1 MKSVVRYSE
10 IGLKSPQSRMSMERI
25 LIRNIQACVG
35 DVKVATGL
43 GRIIVQSGDAGSL
56 SRVFGIASVSP
67 AEEVAADLKEIRK
80 AALALY
86 TSGSFRVSCRR
97 ITKDTK
103 ETSMDIMRDVGAYIQ
118 EKTRAKVDLENYD
131 VEIGIEI
138 LRKRAYVFNKRIA
151 GPAGL
156 PLGTQGKVAMA
167 FDGSGRAA
175 ASAYLMMKRGVEV
188 IPIGKE
194 SEAAKI
200 IHERWAYGS
209 SFEVEKGDVMDVA
222 NEMGCIGLVLSSEPG
237 LEEIARINRKTGMLV
252 LMPLLGYSE
261 AETKRIA
268 RLVTE
273 K

>member
-10 IGLKSPQSRMSMERI
+10 IGLKSPQSRMSMERV
-25 LIRNIQACVG
+25 LVRNIRACVG
-35 DVKVATGL
+35 DVKVITGL
-43 GRIIVQSGDAGSL
+43 GRIIVHSDDAESL

-67 AEEVAADLKEIRK
+67 AAEVAADMKEIKK
-80 AALALY
+80 ASLELY
-86 TSGSFRVSCRR
+86 TGGSFRVSCRR

-118 EKTRAKVDLENYD
+118 EKTGAKVDLENYN

-138 LRKRAYVFNKRIA
+138 LRKRAYVFNTRIA

-156 PLGTQGKVAMA
+156 PLGTQGKVARA

-175 ASAYLMMKRGVEV
+175 AAAYLMMKRGVEV
-188 IPIGKE
+188 VPIGKE
-194 SEAAKI
+194 SDAAKTI
-200 IHERWAYGS
+200 REKWAYGS
-209 SFEVEKGDVMDVA
+209 SFDVENGDAADMA
-222 NEMGCIGLVLSSEPG
+222 NERGCIGLVLSDE
-237 LEEIARINRKTGMLV
+237 LDLVELTKIKRRTEMLI
-252 LMPLLGYSE
+252 LMPLLGYSD
-261 AETKRIA
+261 AEIKRIA